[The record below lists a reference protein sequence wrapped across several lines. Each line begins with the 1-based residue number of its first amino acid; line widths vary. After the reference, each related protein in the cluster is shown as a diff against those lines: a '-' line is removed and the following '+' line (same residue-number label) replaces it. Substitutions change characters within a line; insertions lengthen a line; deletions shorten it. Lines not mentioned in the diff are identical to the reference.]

1 MLLAESAMT
10 ISPPPSRF
18 GNPFATC
25 WTRPGA
31 MLFQFPAGKGAG
43 ELLQQLAAINWRG
56 AIVGPHGSGKSTLL
70 ETLKPLLR
78 DAGRTVSSINLRDSQ
93 RSLPRG
99 WLRKSLASSLPLMIV
114 DGYEQLALASRTWL
128 HWRCRRAS
136 AGLIVT
142 SHTPIC
148 LPTLIELKPSRAL
161 VDQLIADLSTC
172 APSHVTEADVAASF
186 ACHGSN
192 VRELLFALYSLHES
206 RSRSER
212 TAAAADA

>member
-1 MLLAESAMT
+1 MQLAESAMT

-31 MLFQFPAGKGAG
+31 LTFQFPAGQGAG
-43 ELLQQLAAINWRG
+43 QLLQQLAANNWRG
-56 AIVGPHGSGKSTLL
+56 AILGPHGSGKSTLL

-78 DAGRTVSSINLRDSQ
+78 DAGHTVASVILRDSQ
-93 RSLPRG
+93 RNLPRG
-99 WLRKSLASSLPLMIV
+99 WLRDSLASSLPLVIV
-114 DGYEQLALASRTWL
+114 DGYEQLSLASRAWL

-136 AGLIVT
+136 AGVIVT
-142 SHTPIC
+142 SHAPTF

-161 VDQLIADLSTC
+161 VDQLIADLSTR

-192 VRELLFALYSLHES
+192 VRELLFALYSLHEA
-206 RSRSER
+206 RSRRER

>member
-1 MLLAESAMT
+1 MQLVESAMT

-31 MLFQFPAGKGAG
+31 MTFHFPAGHGVG
-43 ELLQQLAAINWRG
+43 ELLQQLASNNWRG
-56 AIVGPHGSGKSTLL
+56 AILGPHGSGKSTLL
-70 ETLKPLLR
+70 ETLKLLLR
-78 DAGRTVSSINLRDSQ
+78 DAGRTVSSISLRDSQ
-93 RSLPRG
+93 RSLPHG
-99 WLRKSLASSLPLMIV
+99 SLRDSLASSLPVVIV
-114 DGYEQLALASRTWL
+114 DGYEKLSLASRAWL

-142 SHTPIC
+142 SHAPTC

-161 VDQLIADLSTC
+161 VDQLIADLATRAPTC
-172 APSHVTEADVAASF
+172 VTAADVAASF

-192 VRELLFALYSLHES
+192 VRELLFSLYSLHES
-206 RSRSER
+206 RSRRER
-212 TAAAADA
+212 TAAADDV